1 MAKDK
6 YYKEGSIISETPRE
20 FTRRVP
26 ATYLGSAR
34 YTTNLVKEVFANSI
48 DEVAIGHGDTINIK
62 IDTDKNIYSVED
74 FGQGFPINAEKD
86 KDGKTV
92 LQRSF
97 DTLNTSGK
105 TSKDGVYSG
114 TSLGLNGIGAK
125 LTNWL
130 SKKLHV
136 ISYNRDNEYEELFF
150 KDGLFEKRNVGK
162 KKHASGTLVTWSP
175 DEQFFKENKPDVEA
189 LKSHFDEVS
198 ALLPQLTV
206 NFEYNGKEFTYHTP
220 GGLNSL
226 MDRKVDGKELFNE
239 RFTTERTAGDD
250 TINICLTYTSDYS
263 DDIIAYVNLGKT
275 DSGAHLSALK
285 TAFTRV
291 INKYAQDNNILKKSE
306 KNLSG
311 VEISEGLT
319 IICNITTTSAKYDAQ
334 SKTRIDDI
342 DVNVINQ
349 VMSGDFATWL
359 ESHPTEAKTIVERA
373 VNARRAREAAQKA
386 KEKIRE
392 AGNVKKKSIFA
403 DLPSKLSDAYPKN
416 KNDRSSCELYICLKG
431 DTKIKLLNGTNPT
444 IESLVGQ
451 TDLWAYS
458 VDETGAMI
466 PGKIKEVFKTQ
477 DVNRTLKITLSDGS
491 FVECTP
497 EHKFLD
503 RDTCTWVKAKELS
516 IGQSLFSVK
525 TKIGDA
531 INTEGRPMVWIP
543 MTYSKYNS
551 KNKKVQ
557 GHWEAVHKR
566 VADYLGISYSSAVP
580 MDIHHKDLNKLNN
593 DPNNLIYITKKEHL
607 AIHNRINHD
616 SGRMKYENKHFTDES
631 RKRMQTSVYRRSK
644 EGIDRQRKAVSSA
657 WADGKYTNATWNNYN
672 TSTRFNNGVD
682 NTQRN
687 KYIKRA
693 KAIIESGLEVNES
706 NWNNYPGIK
715 FINWDNL
722 FKNNYFKSIDELVEE
737 ANNYNLSVIS
747 IEEVYYDKTIP
758 VYCLNI
764 DNDFHAF
771 VLENGLI
778 THNCEGDSASSSVNA
793 VKDSSFQATFPIRGK
808 ILNCQKA
815 TPDKVYANSE
825 ISNIT
830 KALGLDIDKN
840 SGKLEY
846 NPKKLRYNKI
856 IIATDED
863 VDGYAIASLL
873 ITVFN
878 WLCPELIINGH
889 IHRVHGALFKAT
901 FKDNTYKLFQ
911 TEQEYQ
917 AWKEK
922 NTKPYELSRAKGLG
936 ELTNDETYEQLV
948 NPETRNLDR
957 LTVESV
963 EEFEKYLE
971 IFQGAAVE
979 PRKDYLEEHFNDYEE

>member
-1 MAKDK
+1 MAKGGK
-6 YYKEGSIISETPRE
+6 FYKEGSIISETPRE

-62 IDTDKNIYSVED
+62 IDTDKNTYSVED
-74 FGQGFPINAEKD
+74 FGQGFPINAEID
-86 KDGKTV
+86 KEGKTV

-150 KDGLFEKRNVGK
+150 KDGLFEKRDVGK

-175 DEQFFKENKPDVEA
+175 DAQFFKENKPDVEA

-206 NFEYNGKEFTYHTP
+206 NFEYNGKEFVYHTP
-220 GGLNSL
+220 GGLNAL

-239 RFTTERTAGDD
+239 RFSTERTAGDD

-311 VEISEGLT
+311 AEISEGLT

-392 AGNVKKKSIFA
+392 AGNVKKKNIFA

-416 KNDRSSCELYICLKG
+416 KNDRSSCELY
-431 DTKIKLLNGTNPT
+431 
-444 IESLVGQ
+444 V
-451 TDLWAYS
+451 
-458 VDETGAMI
+458 
-466 PGKIKEVFKTQ
+466 
-477 DVNRTLKITLSDGS
+477 
-491 FVECTP
+491 
-497 EHKFLD
+497 
-503 RDTCTWVKAKELS
+503 
-516 IGQSLFSVK
+516 
-525 TKIGDA
+525 
-531 INTEGRPMVWIP
+531 
-543 MTYSKYNS
+543 
-551 KNKKVQ
+551 
-557 GHWEAVHKR
+557 
-566 VADYLGISYSSAVP
+566 
-580 MDIHHKDLNKLNN
+580 
-593 DPNNLIYITKKEHL
+593 
-607 AIHNRINHD
+607 
-616 SGRMKYENKHFTDES
+616 
-631 RKRMQTSVYRRSK
+631 
-644 EGIDRQRKAVSSA
+644 
-657 WADGKYTNATWNNYN
+657 
-672 TSTRFNNGVD
+672 
-682 NTQRN
+682 
-687 KYIKRA
+687 
-693 KAIIESGLEVNES
+693 
-706 NWNNYPGIK
+706 
-715 FINWDNL
+715 
-722 FKNNYFKSIDELVEE
+722 
-737 ANNYNLSVIS
+737 
-747 IEEVYYDKTIP
+747 
-758 VYCLNI
+758 
-764 DNDFHAF
+764 
-771 VLENGLI
+771 
-778 THNCEGDSASSSVNA
+778 CEGDSAVSSINA

-815 TPDKVYANSE
+815 TPDKVYANGE

-830 KALGLDIDKN
+830 KALGLDIDKT

-863 VDGYAIASLL
+863 VDGYSIASLL

-889 IHRVHGALFKAT
+889 LHRVHGALFKAT
-901 FKDNTYKLFQ
+901 FRDNTYKLFQ

-917 AWKEK
+917 TWKEK
-922 NTKPYELSRAKGLG
+922 NNKPYELSRAKGLG

-948 NPETRNLDR
+948 NPETRNLDK
-957 LTVESV
+957 LTVENV
-963 EEFEKYLE
+963 EDFEKYLE